1 MRSIKSVCLYL
12 FLLFITFGF
21 SLTPLSAQIEECDNL
36 NTALIEYG
44 VPKFNYHE
52 NRNDIGVFYDFQ
64 WDSKNKIVIV
74 NRNNDDYPIVR
85 FSLFDKENILPGTII
100 KTFNGTDLSK
110 INDYEIK
117 RLNRSSGKID
127 LQLGNDKIITL
138 NSKPYKLND
147 FKLTDFIINSVHNI
161 DTAKGIL

>member
-1 MRSIKSVCLYL
+1 MRSIKSVYLYL

-64 WDSKNKIVIV
+64 WEKKNKIVIIRFYRLLASDSPIRTSARSSLS
-74 NRNNDDYPIVR
+74 RNFRR
-85 FSLFDKENILPGTII
+85 FSGEASSVILSG
-100 KTFNGTDLSK
+100 FLS
-110 INDYEIK
+110 
-117 RLNRSSGKID
+117 
-127 LQLGNDKIITL
+127 
-138 NSKPYKLND
+138 
-147 FKLTDFIINSVHNI
+147 
-161 DTAKGIL
+161 A